1 MNPLSREIEIKFVK
15 SISLLMSW
23 DNIPGLASYE
33 ARGEVNLKTQTKN
46 TWFGISHIFGGL
58 SVLLFSVLQLELG
71 KGYC

>member
-33 ARGEVNLKTQTKN
+33 AMGEVTLKTQNSNPFSGMNCKD
-46 TWFGISHIFGGL
+46 
-58 SVLLFSVLQLELG
+58 LFLKSD
-71 KGYC
+71 